1 MPFRR
6 SLTTSFLLGLA
17 AGAGAVTPADEAY
30 FKSEIRPILSTFCLE
45 CHKEGKQIDFLAVK
59 ELSQIHSQRGNLRSA
74 VTQLRNRTMPPA
86 KEEQPSEDDRR
97 KAADWLEREVWAL
110 FGIQFAGHPDLRRLV
125 MPDEFTAHP
134 LRKDYPLQGRGERHN
149 FPVITRDH
157 S

>member
-97 KAADWLEREVWAL
+97 KAADWLERVLRESAKEM
-110 FGIQFAGHPDLRRLV
+110 GPYAGAVTARRLNRLEY
-125 MPDEFTAHP
+125 DNT
-134 LRKDYPLQGRGERHN
+134 
-149 FPVITRDH
+149 IRDLLGL
-157 S
+157 